1 MHAYGKSFV
10 QAGETLIVDDL
21 LEALEAKFPPRRRNA
36 AFALRVSIPHLS
48 GRLDDVGKVR
58 CSMAVLANGV

>member
-36 AFALRVSIPHLS
+36 AFALRVAIPHLS

-58 CSMAVLANGV
+58 CSTSVLVNGV